1 MSFTLCAQPLKVPK
15 LELLPEKKTTSK
27 KTTIDISKC
36 MAEIQ
41 CFDQDVEEATA
52 QVLTKFISKSELGE
66 IGSLVNEI
74 CTHRIN
80 VAIEKRDDM
89 WRQHET
95 AQISFLQNENSQ
107 MLTGLHAEIERLH
120 HRLRDLY
127 RRLYVKNSFDNNTTL
142 ENENELLR
150 KRQLQKTE
158 QNMDK
163 LNQEL
168 QKCEKKSRDLE
179 QKTSGTIRMLK
190 NQLAYQG
197 NRIRQLT
204 DELSERTAQITKL
217 MAQLPFGTVAEITG
231 NEVPA
236 RIHFYSQPTIP
247 WNPAPASFFGKKDNN
262 FSHASLIR
270 NVSIT
275 YPGGRPNVV
284 ARKYNYTPTT
294 PRSHH
299 LPSLYSK
306 PRSAPLFGHNIEK
319 PTQLQMLELRD
330 RMSFTRSL
338 YEIRNPF
345 TANSITSKNS
355 KASISV
361 DESTQNTI

>member
-1 MSFTLCAQPLKVPK
+1 
-15 LELLPEKKTTSK
+15 
-27 KTTIDISKC
+27 

-120 HRLRDLY
+120 HRLRGNGKLY
-127 RRLYVKNSFDNNTTL
+127 PK
-142 ENENELLR
+142 
-150 KRQLQKTE
+150 LQKTE

>member
-345 TANSITSKNS
+345 TANSTTSKNS